1 VNNGEDGFCELRRCP
16 RITEQTQRLDQG
28 STKRTSSEQE
38 KIERGRS
45 WILDGERREEPE
57 VVPLLRY
64 RIAQMMRRESVMRL
78 TLRNLIVIFVI
89 LQGILT
95 ASVLYIAWR
104 VKDIYDAIP
113 GEPIT
118 VTIEPKKQ

>member
-1 VNNGEDGFCELRRCP
+1 
-16 RITEQTQRLDQG
+16 
-28 STKRTSSEQE
+28 
-38 KIERGRS
+38 
-45 WILDGERREEPE
+45 
-57 VVPLLRY
+57 
-64 RIAQMMRRESVMRL
+64 MRL

-89 LQGILT
+89 LQGIST

-118 VTIEPKKQ
+118 VTIEQKKQ

>member
-1 VNNGEDGFCELRRCP
+1 V
-16 RITEQTQRLDQG
+16 
-28 STKRTSSEQE
+28 
-38 KIERGRS
+38 
-45 WILDGERREEPE
+45 EPE

-64 RIAQMMRRESVMRL
+64 RIARMMRRESVMRV
-78 TLRNLIVIFVI
+78 TLRNLMVIFVI

>member
-1 VNNGEDGFCELRRCP
+1 VITTLRALQGQQSLSDCEND
-16 RITEQTQRLDQG
+16 EV
-28 STKRTSSEQE
+28 RT
-38 KIERGRS
+38 
-45 WILDGERREEPE
+45 
-57 VVPLLRY
+57 
-64 RIAQMMRRESVMRL
+64 VMKP

>member
-1 VNNGEDGFCELRRCP
+1 MKP
-16 RITEQTQRLDQG
+16 
-28 STKRTSSEQE
+28 
-38 KIERGRS
+38 
-45 WILDGERREEPE
+45 
-57 VVPLLRY
+57 
-64 RIAQMMRRESVMRL
+64 

-113 GEPIT
+113 GEPIN
-118 VTIEPKKQ
+118 

>member
-1 VNNGEDGFCELRRCP
+1 M
-16 RITEQTQRLDQG
+16 
-28 STKRTSSEQE
+28 
-38 KIERGRS
+38 RG
-45 WILDGERREEPE
+45 
-57 VVPLLRY
+57 
-64 RIAQMMRRESVMRL
+64 ESVMRL
-78 TLRNLIVIFVI
+78 PLRNLIVIFVI

>member
-1 VNNGEDGFCELRRCP
+1 VIKVGNPLNHHENAATWKAVGQTSTGANGYWKDKLSQCCVL
-16 RITEQTQRLDQG
+16 G
-28 STKRTSSEQE
+28 SR
-38 KIERGRS
+38 
-45 WILDGERREEPE
+45 
-57 VVPLLRY
+57 
-64 RIAQMMRRESVMRL
+64 MMRRETVMRP

-89 LQGILT
+89 LQGIST

-118 VTIEPKKQ
+118 VTIEQKKQ